1 MNEENFFKDYEV
13 QETKNLTFG
22 ETQDTNK
29 YRPKSSNFI

>member
-1 MNEENFFKDYEV
+1 MKKIQGFEV

-29 YRPKSSNFI
+29 YRPKSSNN